1 MNLITMKLIVCVIK
15 LSDIKSSMFSF
26 IDLTAGVSQKLI
38 AFIGPNGAGKSTLLH
53 TVLGQHTG
61 TALKTDGH
69 IKIYGQLINEVMNH
83 GHIA

>member
-1 MNLITMKLIVCVIK
+1 MV
-15 LSDIKSSMFSF
+15 
-26 IDLTAGVSQKLI
+26 

-69 IKIYGQLINEVMNH
+69 ISLGLDNMSVLSCR
-83 GHIA
+83 